1 MLPRPQECNV
11 EDGLSPSILPS
22 HLIFKQ
28 SKSRIDIDIG
38 KTLFIL
44 FHPPDLSHHAILLRS
59 ISDVHRGFVGF
70 PSSKRSMTNEQICRV
85 LETTEIILG
94 QTSAGEERLSYK
106 RLKMYKIFSSS
117 LGIYSCQGI
126 AEVAVLSSPHPCH
139 PKSQL
144 VSSASSCYIRL

>member
-44 FHPPDLSHHAILLRS
+44 FHPQDLSHHAILLRS
-59 ISDVHRGFVGF
+59 ISDVHRGFVWG
-70 PSSKRSMTNEQICRV
+70 K
-85 LETTEIILG
+85 
-94 QTSAGEERLSYK
+94 
-106 RLKMYKIFSSS
+106 
-117 LGIYSCQGI
+117 GIGGHRGS
-126 AEVAVLSSPHPCH
+126 EF
-139 PKSQL
+139 
-144 VSSASSCYIRL
+144 